1 MPVSVYLSI
10 EVGVCPSDVPVYMI
24 HPCRALLVVSVGSRC
39 GGGGG
44 SRGGRRTRSD
54 SGGIGRVGIGGTRE
68 DRGGTSHGA
77 RERWGRGKRDRNH
90 NRDRVAT
97 TTGFTHLS
105 RRVRVTARVQVMMR
119 VEMQM

>member
-1 MPVSVYLSI
+1 MA
-10 EVGVCPSDVPVYMI
+10 EV
-24 HPCRALLVVSVGSRC
+24 
-39 GGGGG
+39 
-44 SRGGRRTRSD
+44 
-54 SGGIGRVGIGGTRE
+54 
-68 DRGGTSHGA
+68 DRGAEEELAAIQAELDAAGSEG
-77 RERWGRGKRDRNH
+77 REKTVAALPTVPERDGEGGKRDRNH